1 MKQVY
6 PPPTCDIC
14 AGVDCDPGQGKYGKI
29 HPQCTVTDCT
39 TYLDLEESLDCGV
52 CVFCRKEKRWRDE
65 AVWNRLYADEF
76 GEYDEEAW
84 E

>member
-1 MKQVY
+1 M
-6 PPPTCDIC
+6 TCDIC
-14 AGVDCDPGQGKYGKI
+14 GDVNCSGHKDGKYGEN
-29 HPQCTVTDCT
+29 HPQCGNDGCN
-39 TYLDLEESLDCGV
+39 TYLDTEESLDCGI

-84 E
+84 G